1 MKTFLAGAFFLIISI
16 TCFASGID
24 GNWAARMK
32 APDGTEM
39 EISFVFKTDSA
50 KLTGVVKLP
59 NGDFEISNSK
69 IDGKDFSFDI
79 SLNDT
84 TITSNCILNEDDT
97 IKMKVVDSPMGEL
110 EMLLKRK
117 K

>member
-1 MKTFLAGAFFLIISI
+1 MKTILAVSVFLFVSLSG
-16 TCFASGID
+16 FASGID
-24 GNWAARMK
+24 GNWATHMK

-79 SLNDT
+79 SFNEK
-84 TITSNCILNEDDT
+84 TITSNCTLNEDDT
-97 IKMKVVDSPMGEL
+97 INMKVVDSPMGDL
-110 EMLLKRK
+110 EMILKRQK
-117 K
+117 